1 MVRHVRHAAERAL
14 PCSFCD
20 SISIYTSPVYIV
32 TYDVIFWSV
41 NLRNNISDKVNV
53 GIFSCDAVFFYSEK
67 RVTRWLLW
75 HSDFTKFNYLW
86 GSLRRSPSS
95 RLGRGTPSLL
105 PTPLDFF
112 GLYPWAKFGW
122 NLCCYGCFVLSLFNN
137 THNAPQNRYMKT
149 WRHPQNR
156 KYITYL
162 NASRGEPSQGHMQ
175 HAQKIGEVRPCGFRV
190 MQTDRQTNGQV
201 NRHAHHNTSQ
211 PYGST

>member
-1 MVRHVRHAAERAL
+1 MWGY
-14 PCSFCD
+14 F
-20 SISIYTSPVYIV
+20 
-32 TYDVIFWSV
+32 
-41 NLRNNISDKVNV
+41 
-53 GIFSCDAVFFYSEK
+53 
-67 RVTRWLLW
+67 RVTPFFSIVKNVSPDGFFGIQILPNSITAGGAYDAPPLVG
-75 HSDFTKFNYLW
+75 W
-86 GSLRRSPSS
+86 G
-95 RLGRGTPSLL
+95 GTPS
-105 PTPLDFF
+105 PAPLDSF
-112 GLYPWAKFGW
+112 GLYRWAKFGW